1 MKNSSF
7 RTCTVIQTMP
17 VREMHHCCPAGD
29 DALPAFKY
37 LMASGAKYNQQT
49 WKELG
54 ELPAMAPAEIA
65 ITAQAGANFK
75 AAA

>member
-1 MKNSSF
+1 MHK
-7 RTCTVIQTMP
+7 TGECTYKLFP
-17 VREMHHCCPAGD
+17 SAGD

-54 ELPAMAPAEIA
+54 ELLPPADHPMAAA
-65 ITAQAGANFK
+65 AGANQK